1 MEDSAVHLSKK
12 CHIYAL
18 YDKLGFSGITVKRQS
33 GSLSTHQA
41 NILNGVN
48 YRNLADNEESWR
60 LESTL
65 CSSKSGQESDWE
77 EYKSWST
84 TPSL

>member
-48 YRNLADNEESWR
+48 YRNLDDNEEVTGEHFVQ
-60 LESTL
+60 L
-65 CSSKSGQESDWE
+65 
-77 EYKSWST
+77 
-84 TPSL
+84 

>member
-18 YDKLGFSGITVKRQS
+18 YDKLGFSRITVKRQS

-41 NILNGVN
+41 NIL
-48 YRNLADNEESWR
+48 ADNEEVTGEHFVQ
-60 LESTL
+60 L
-65 CSSKSGQESDWE
+65 
-77 EYKSWST
+77 
-84 TPSL
+84 